1 MFDRVLNTLLALIRK
16 SFDSNPLSVFPLFLE
31 KVEIRYFLL
40 KVKKNELKVTQ
51 IKGPSWFFVFIS
63 ANIFVIWIQ
72 QWKYSLLLHCYIPE
86 PMLVDQKEPIKWANC
101 IAGTFK
107 IRIARRPLSLLT
119 CNLLIYF
126 FQLARHIYT
135 QNRYA

>member
-51 IKGPSWFFVFIS
+51 IKGPS
-63 ANIFVIWIQ
+63 
-72 QWKYSLLLHCYIPE
+72 
-86 PMLVDQKEPIKWANC
+86 
-101 IAGTFK
+101 
-107 IRIARRPLSLLT
+107 
-119 CNLLIYF
+119 
-126 FQLARHIYT
+126 
-135 QNRYA
+135 